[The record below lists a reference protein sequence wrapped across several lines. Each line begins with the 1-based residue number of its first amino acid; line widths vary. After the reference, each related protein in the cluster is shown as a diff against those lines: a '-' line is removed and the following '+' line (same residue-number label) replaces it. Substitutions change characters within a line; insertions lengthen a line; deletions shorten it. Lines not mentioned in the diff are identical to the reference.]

1 MQTYSTSQVRRLIEQ
16 YETCKGFELRTIKEG
31 ILGYGQIVLEATGKK
46 TSVITEVF
54 INSWS
59 SDHKIRMYNKCPKKY
74 Q

>member
-1 MQTYSTSQVRRLIEQ
+1 MNTYSTSQIRRLIEQ
-16 YETCKGFELRTIKEG
+16 YENLEGFELRTISEG

-46 TSVITEVF
+46 TAVVTEVF

-59 SDHKIRMYNKCPKKY
+59 SEHKVRMYNQCPKKY